1 MIVVSDTS
9 VIGNLFMVDKLHL
22 LNALFEKV
30 IIPDKVA
37 DELTA
42 LETFGYNVD
51 NIFQA
56 EIISVRSVKNREKV
70 ESLLEE
76 LDPGESEA
84 IVLALELDIPLLLID
99 EKKGRAKAEELGIDV
114 TGLLGIL
121 LRAKAK
127 GSIPALK
134 PIVDSLISDA
144 KFFISDKL
152 YKAVLLKAG
161 ED

>member
-1 MIVVSDTS
+1 MKVVSDTS
-9 VIGNLFMVDKLHL
+9 VIGNLFLIDKLQL
-22 LNALFEKV
+22 LNALFETV

-37 DELTA
+37 EELKR
-42 LETFGYNVD
+42 LEAFGHDVHS
-51 NIFQA
+51 IFQTD
-56 EIISVRSVKNREKV
+56 ILSVKSVKNKEDV

-84 IVLALELDIPLLLID
+84 IVLALELNIPLLLID
-99 EKKGRAKAEELGIDV
+99 EKKGRAKAEALGIEV

-127 GSIPALK
+127 GVIPSLK
-134 PIVDSLISDA
+134 PIVDSLIKDA
-144 KFFISDKL
+144 KFFISEKL